1 MEIDYVDKLPDL
13 KSNWL
18 NYEILI
24 ASHKLQLARESI
36 KNIFSISKFKGK
48 DKEFNSLFKNI
59 FGFSSPNISNVNY
72 TDKYTVLWVRNNCC
86 FVLSY
91 TKSKEIQ
98 YKNLLSIFENTA
110 SITDQTGGWVVL
122 NLEGDDCRFL
132 LEKLIT
138 IDLDNFD
145 NHHVI
150 RTSIASINCFIVCE
164 TKFQRYNLICPTSY
178 FATIKSRLIK
188 LITLLQ

>member
-1 MEIDYVDKLPDL
+1 MNKKLNFIL
-13 KSNWL
+13 KIKKNYKYFLYLLVFIIIIISIYFVIPKFFNYTPKLIQENLKKNSNI
-18 NYEILI
+18 N
-24 ASHKLQLARESI
+24 I
-36 KNIFSISKFKGK
+36 K
-48 DKEFNSLFKNI
+48 
-59 FGFSSPNISNVNY
+59 NISNVNY

-86 FVLSY
+86 FVLSD

-110 SITDQTGGWVVL
+110 SITDQTGGWLVL